1 MSVNYT
7 GLNTNQN
14 FSSSY
19 DNNSSE
25 TKKYER
31 EQKIN
36 QMKQKSVQKVEDYE
50 NTKRIKNLFKKPA
63 FKWAVG
69 IGTFAVLWLSGK
81 GIEHHL
87 ARSGDGKKT
96 YLSFLGSIGDNI
108 SDGFKNGIN
117 GLGEKCKW
125 FKNLTDNI
133 STGYSNMKT
142 NITKWAKNNTF
153 FSCFID
159 PGKES
164 HATFSMAKSMEGGVA
179 TQYINELADVF
190 FRNPLS
196 GKSDGRVFDK
206 KGKPLAITLEALENC
221 LQRVC
226 GDKYL
231 NLEDL
236 TSKAVNA
243 ASGARDDFEK
253 VINEIYNSQNLKGKW
268 CYGSMNY
275 GKGGLENLKKAG
287 TFPQKIACLWNT
299 VIQTIT
305 GRKCNFDT
313 ALHKLD
319 VIQGRDTVAKTKLGK
334 GLAKTGLYAT
344 EAIMNN
350 TAGWFGSMALQAY
363 FLSNVIEE
371 TATADKEDRGKVL
384 AESVFREIGS
394 LMTLGFSINVINKFA
409 SLRGIGM
416 SAEQFQ
422 ALQEQTNYINN
433 AVFSGNN
440 TTAFASRAIQN
451 GKWKIGGSTL
461 AEAHKNL
468 KELKKIEKG
477 ALKWYHYPAK
487 WLGHIC
493 HWGRGNVKPVEQGFF
508 GGIKKFFTYSLPGF
522 IGGLGRGLVGTFVI
536 DDKKTKVLEYIPHKL
551 FGKPKDRSE
560 VAQRDAM
567 MERQERIQEN
577 QVIVKELAGRLSQH
591 PELRQV
597 IQQSPELQQAINKDL
612 SLLVAMLDEADEK
625 KRQIEYQK
633 QQNKIESLQRMSS
646 YTNQGQNQNIA
657 YA

>member
-1 MSVNYT
+1 MSISYT
-7 GLNTNQN
+7 GLNTNQS
-14 FSSSY
+14 FKSSY
-19 DNNSSE
+19 DNTSD
-25 TKKYER
+25 TKRAER
-31 EQKIN
+31 EQKLN

-63 FKWAVG
+63 FKWMVG
-69 IGTFAVLWLSGK
+69 IGTFAFLWLTGK

-96 YLSFLGSIGDNI
+96 YLSFLGALGDNI
-108 SDGFKNGIN
+108 SDGLKNGID
-117 GLGEKCKW
+117 GLGKKCKW
-125 FKNLTDNI
+125 FKNLTDNV
-133 STGYSNMKT
+133 STGYSNMKANVT
-142 NITKWAKNNTF
+142 NWAKHNTF
-153 FSCFID
+153 FSCFVD

-164 HATFSMAKSMEGGVA
+164 HATFSFAKSMEGGVA
-179 TQYINELADVF
+179 SQYISELNDVF
-190 FRNPLS
+190 FRNPFG
-196 GKSDGRVFDK
+196 GKSDGRVFTKNGQEYSFLMDK
-206 KGKPLAITLEALENC
+206 LEQSLKD
-221 LQRVC
+221 VC
-226 GDKYL
+226 GGKYL
-231 NLEDL
+231 SLEDL
-236 TSKAVNA
+236 HSKAFNNV
-243 ASGARDDFEK
+243 SGARDDFENVIRK
-253 VINEIYNSQNLKGKW
+253 VYEEGNLKGKW
-268 CYGSMNY
+268 CYGSMNL
-275 GKGGLENLKKAG
+275 GKGFAGLKDAK
-287 TFPQKIACLWNT
+287 TFPAKVSCIWNGL
-299 VIQTIT
+299 IQTIT
-305 GRKCNFDT
+305 GRKCHFDT

-319 VIQGRDTVAKTKLGK
+319 VIQGRDTVAKTNLGK

-416 SAEQFQ
+416 SATQFQ
-422 ALQEQTNYINN
+422 ALQDQTNYINN
-433 AVFSGNN
+433 TIFKGKKPN
-440 TTAFASRAIQN
+440 TVLSKPV
-451 GKWKIGGSTL
+451 GKWHIGGSTL

-468 KELKKIEKG
+468 KELKKIENG
-477 ALKWYHYPAK
+477 VLKWYHYPAK
-487 WLGHIC
+487 WIGHIC
-493 HWGRGNVKPVEQGFF
+493 HWGRGHVKPVEQGFW
-508 GGIKKFFTYSLPGF
+508 GSIKRFFTYSIPGF
-522 IGGLGRGLVGTFVI
+522 IGGLGRCLVGAFVI
-536 DDKKTKVLEYIPHKL
+536 DDKKNKVLEYIPHKL
-551 FGKPKDRSE
+551 FGKPKDRNE

-577 QVIVKELAGRLSQH
+577 QVIIKELAGRLSQH

-597 IQQSPELQQAINKDL
+597 IQQSPQLQEAINKDL
-612 SLLVAMLDEADEK
+612 TLLVAMLDEADEK
-625 KRQIEYQK
+625 KKQIEYQK